1 MAGINRLTA
10 RGIAAL
16 TEPGRHSDGGN
27 LYFNITKT
35 GARSWVFF
43 YRLNG
48 KQREMGL
55 GAFPT
60 VTLAEAREKA
70 AEARRL
76 LAAGQDPLDAKK
88 AAKAEAKAAAA
99 GLTTFGE
106 YARRF
111 IEAREG
117 DWKNAKHRAQWRS
130 TLLGP
135 EVKEGGRAQAGPDYC
150 ADLRKRPVAEVGV
163 EDVLAVIRPIWNT
176 KRETASRIRQ
186 RIEKVL
192 DAAMVEGL
200 RPMGLNPA
208 RWQGHLALLLPA
220 HGVASKGHFTA
231 MPWRDLPAFMTAL
244 ADREGVAARALELLI
259 LCASRSGEIR
269 GARWGEFD
277 LDARV
282 WTVPGERMKA
292 GREHRVPLTDR
303 AAEVVQTMLPL
314 RPRRPEDQPGALVFP
329 GLRHAQLSDMT
340 LGAILKRMNITA
352 TVHGFRS
359 AFRDW
364 AAECSSAPFDV
375 IEQALAHQI
384 GDATV
389 RAYLR
394 SDLFDRRRVL
404 MEQWAGFVMAPPD
417 AENVVPLRAVGG
429 EG

>member
-27 LYFNITKT
+27 LYLNISKT
-35 GARSWVFF
+35 GSKSWVFF

-48 KQREMGL
+48 KQREMGI
-55 GAFPT
+55 GPFPT
-60 VTLAEAREKA
+60 VTLADARDKA

-76 LAAGQDPLDAKK
+76 LAAGQDPLEAKK
-88 AAKAEAKAAAA
+88 VAKAEAKAAAA

-117 DWKNAKHRAQWRS
+117 DWKNEKHRAQWRS

-135 EVKEGGRAQAGPDYC
+135 EVKEGGRAKPGPDYC

-163 EDVLAVIRPIWNT
+163 EDVLTVIRPIWNT

-192 DAAMVEGL
+192 DAAAVEGL
-200 RPMGLNPA
+200 RPVGLNPA
-208 RWQGHLALLLPA
+208 RWGGHLALILPA

-269 GARWGEFD
+269 GARWCEFD

-282 WTVPGERMKA
+282 WTIPGERMKS

-303 AAEVVQTMLPL
+303 AVEVVATMLPL
-314 RPRRPEDQPGALVFP
+314 RPRRPDDQPQALVFP

-340 LGAILKRMNITA
+340 LGAVLKRMGVAA

-375 IEQALAHQI
+375 IEMALAHQV
-384 GDATV
+384 GDQTV

-404 MEQWAGFVMAPPD
+404 MEQWTAYVTAPRD
-417 AENVVPLRAVGG
+417 AENVVLLRAVGG